1 MKVSL
6 NWLKERVDLPAE
18 VATLCD
24 LLTRA
29 GVEVEGIE
37 QSGVAIDKVVV
48 AQILESNPHP
58 GADRLSVCRVDDG
71 SGEPRQIVCG
81 AKNYKVG
88 DKVPLA
94 LPGAVLP
101 GDFKIKVGKL
111 RGVQSEGMMCSAK
124 ELQVAEDAAGLL
136 ILSPGATVG
145 APISSAFPSD
155 TVLDLEVTPNRPDL
169 LSYTGMAREVATLL
183 KQAFRTEAETP
194 FPAAASGEIVL
205 EAAEACPFYS
215 AHRITGVKV
224 APSPEWLVRKLE
236 ASGLRPINNVVDVT
250 NLVMLET
257 GQPLHAFDVAKLSGP
272 ITVRKARADEKL
284 LALDGREYTLGG
296 GDLVIADGEKAQAI
310 AGVMGGE
317 ESGVTETTTDLLLES
332 AWFQPAGVRR
342 TSRRLALSTDS
353 SYRFERSVDPAGVL
367 AASAQ
372 AVRLIVELAGGEAAA
387 GVETVGT
394 LPQRGGAVPFRL
406 ERCRAI
412 LGTEVERE
420 TADAILSGFG
430 LTPSGDGWIVPSF
443 RPDLTREIDLIEEIA
458 RVIGIDAVPAR
469 EQARFTGASEADQ
482 WHDRA
487 MRLRRHLAGEGFR
500 EARSLTLISE
510 RALAQFPAPEVLRV
524 RNPLSEDEVILRPS
538 LLPGLL
544 TALTHNLRN
553 GSDDVRLFE
562 LGRTFLPV
570 KSPKEREERT
580 ALAWVMT
587 GGAVPASWR
596 DAKPREAD
604 LFDLKAVVL
613 DLLPLVSRGGVT
625 LEPTE
630 HPALALAFEVRF
642 GRRAV
647 GIAGQLLPA
656 RARELDATAPVLVA
670 EIDLDAFALRTSRSR
685 FVELP
690 KFPAVT
696 RDIAMLVPRDLPHGA
711 IEAALLGAK
720 EEWLAKV
727 ELFDVF
733 TDPAGEKIPADKKSV
748 AYALTYRSSER
759 TLTADEAMAV
769 HERLKARLKSELAKA
784 AGTEGGVV
792 EFRE

>member
-6 NWLKERVDLPAE
+6 NWLKEWVDLPAE
-18 VATLCD
+18 VPTLCD

-37 QSGVAIDKVVV
+37 QSGIAIDKVVV
-48 AQILESNPHP
+48 AQILESTQHP

-124 ELQVAEDAAGLL
+124 ELQIAEDAAGLL
-136 ILSPGATVG
+136 ILSPDAIVG
-145 APISSAFPSD
+145 APISTAFPSD

-169 LSYTGMAREVATLL
+169 LSYVGMAREVATLL
-183 KQAFRTEAETP
+183 KSASRAVAHEA
-194 FPAAASGEIVL
+194 FPAEASATIAL
-205 EAAEACPFYS
+205 EAKAACPFYS

-224 APSPEWLVRKLE
+224 GPSPEWLVRKLE
-236 ASGLRPINNVVDVT
+236 GSGVRPIDNVVDVT

-257 GQPLHAFDVAKLSGP
+257 GQPLHAFDVSKLNGP
-272 ITVRKARADEKL
+272 ITIRTACADEAL
-284 LALDGREYTLGG
+284 VALDGKKYTLAE
-296 GDLVIADGEKAQAI
+296 GDLVIADGQQAQAI

-317 ESGVTETTTDLLLES
+317 GSGVTETTTDLLLES

-342 TSRRLALSTDS
+342 TSRRLGLSTDS

-367 AASAQ
+367 TASAR
-372 AVRLIVELAGGEAAA
+372 AVRLILELAGGEAAA
-387 GVETVGT
+387 TLETAGE
-394 LPQRGGAVPFRL
+394 LPERGGLVPFRL
-406 ERCRAI
+406 ERCRAV
-412 LGTEVERE
+412 LGAEVASE
-420 TADAILSGFG
+420 TAQAILSGFG
-430 LTPSGDGWIVPSF
+430 LTQSGEGWLVPSF

-469 EQARFTGASEADQ
+469 DQARFVGASEADQ
-482 WHDRA
+482 RHDQG
-487 MRLRRHLAGEGFR
+487 MRLRRHLAGEGLR

-510 RALAQFPAPEVLRV
+510 RALAQFPTSEVLRV

-538 LLPGLL
+538 LLPNLL

-553 GSDDVRLFE
+553 GTDDVRLFE
-562 LGRTFLPV
+562 HGRTFHPV
-570 KSPKEREERT
+570 TNPKGREERT
-580 ALAWVMT
+580 ALAWVLT
-587 GGAVPASWR
+587 GTVSPASWR

-604 LFDLKAVVL
+604 LFDLKATLLGVL
-613 DLLPLVSRGGVT
+613 SLVSRGGVT
-625 LEPTE
+625 LEPTQ
-630 HPALALAFEVRF
+630 HPALALAYEVRL
-642 GRRAV
+642 GRRPV
-647 GIAGQLLPA
+647 GLAGMLLPA
-656 RARELDATAPVLVA
+656 RARELDATAAVLVA
-670 EIDLDAFALRTSRSR
+670 EVDLDAFALRPGRSR

-696 RDIAMLVPRDLPHGA
+696 RDIAMLVAREVPHGA
-711 IEAALLGAK
+711 IEAVLRGAK
-720 EEWLAKV
+720 EEWLTGV

-733 TDPAGEKIPADKKSV
+733 TDPSGEKIPSEKKSV
-748 AYALTYRSSER
+748 AYALTYRSGER
-759 TLTADEAMAV
+759 TLTADEASAV
-769 HERLKARLKSELAKA
+769 HERLKERLKSELA
-784 AGTEGGVV
+784 V